1 MKWTKRIFILILLG
15 VVFVAGFIIG
25 EETKI
30 CPYCPPE
37 GVDFSIL
44 WEAWHKL
51 EQDYFNSDDLN
62 DQEMVWGAVAG
73 MVESVGDPYTVFF
86 NPQETKTFLEDVS
99 GEFEGV
105 GIEIGIREDQLQVIA
120 PLEGTPAEKAG
131 LRPGDKIIKIDDKLT
146 TDITIEEAV
155 TLIRGEKGTEV
166 VLTIL
171 RDDWETAKDFPI
183 KRGVIKIPSLKW
195 EILASNG
202 EAGGKDGNVA
212 YIKLYHFSEN
222 IDSDFQNAGFD
233 ILQTQADRII
243 LDLRNNP
250 GGYLQMAQYIAG
262 WFLARGQ
269 IVVIEDFGQGKE
281 REEYEARGN
290 NKFLDFPAVVLINGG
305 TASASEILAAALRDN
320 RQIKLIGETSFG
332 KGSVQKLE
340 YLEDG
345 SSLKVTVADWLTPF
359 GRHITDEGLDP
370 DIVVEMTEQDYEQDR
385 DPQLK
390 RALEIIKSL

>member
-1 MKWTKRIFILILLG
+1 MKWIKRIFILILLG
-15 VVFVAGFIIG
+15 IVFIAGYFVG
-25 EETKI
+25 QETKI

-37 GVDFSIL
+37 EVDFSIL

-51 EQDYFNSDDLN
+51 EQNYFKSDDLD
-62 DQEMVWGAVAG
+62 DQKMVWGAVAG

-99 GEFEGV
+99 GEFEGI
-105 GIEIGIREDQLQVIA
+105 GIEIGIRKGQLQVIA

-131 LRPGDKIIKIDDKLT
+131 LRPGDKIIKIDDRLT
-146 TDITIEEAV
+146 ADITIEEAV
-155 TLIRGEKGTEV
+155 TLIRGEKGTDV

-171 RDDWETAKDFPI
+171 RDDWETGKDFTV
-183 KRGVIKIPSLKW
+183 KRGIIKVPSLKW
-195 EILASNG
+195 EI
-202 EAGGKDGNVA
+202 KDTNVA

-222 IDSDFQNAGFD
+222 IDSDFQDAGFE
-233 ILQTQADRII
+233 ILKTGADRII
-243 LDLRNNP
+243 LDLRSNP
-250 GGYLQMAQYIAG
+250 GGYLQKAQYVAG

-281 REEYEARGN
+281 REAYEAMGN
-290 NKFLDFPAVVLINGG
+290 NKFLDFPVVVLINQG

-332 KGSVQKLE
+332 KGSVQTLE

-345 SSLKVTVADWLTPF
+345 SSLKVTVADWLTPT
-359 GRHITDEGLDP
+359 GRYITDEGLDP
-370 DIVVEMTEQDYEQDR
+370 DVAVEMTDQDYEQDR
-385 DPQLK
+385 DPQLQK
-390 RALEIIKSL
+390 ALEIVKGL